1 MHSSVDSLPFD
12 KIYAIDFEFFGQDGE
27 NPNVVCMVMQD
38 LRSGCIERYWR
49 DELIAMLVPPFDTG
63 ETTLLVSY
71 FAPAELQCMI
81 TLDWCTEVSLVDLY
95 AEFRCMTNGDADV
108 TRRSLISAL
117 AHFGLEDLIPN
128 AKDETRD
135 LILTGGPWTKVQQKS
150 ILDYC
155 AQDVVALGPLFN
167 EMLKAE
173 AWDTLRLNHALLRG
187 RYMKAVA
194 GMQHRG
200 IPIDLTLLNKL
211 DQHWDQIKVD
221 LIASVDKAFG
231 VYVDGSFKEALFETY
246 LAQAKLALPRLES
259 GRLAL
264 DKDTFSEMSKRHP
277 VVQPLHELRKTLGEL
292 KLNKLAVGPDGRNR
306 TMLSPFAAKTG
317 RNQPSTTKFVFGP
330 AKWVRGLIKPS
341 EEMAL
346 AYCDWSS
353 QEIAI
358 AAALSGDEIMWEA
371 YASGDPYIAFAIQA
385 GLARKGATKVTHKE
399 IRSKCKS
406 VVFGTNYGMTAHG
419 VAQAASIHKLEA
431 DALLQKHRETYQHF
445 WRWADNNMD
454 AGLLGLK
461 LETCFGWSIQARGGS
476 VKANTFLNWP
486 MQAHGAEMM
495 RIACIIAIERGLKLC
510 APIHDAL
517 LIEAP
522 LDDIDGEVARLKS
535 CMAEASEAVL
545 GDGKICRVD
554 AEIVRYPDRYMDE
567 NGHAMWSRIMHILN
581 EVQF

>member
-38 LRSGCIERYWR
+38 LRSGRIERYWR

-246 LAQAKLALPRLES
+246 LAQAKLAWPRLES

-341 EEMAL
+341 EGMAL

-358 AAALSGDEIMWEA
+358 AAALS
-371 YASGDPYIAFAIQA
+371 
-385 GLARKGATKVTHKE
+385 
-399 IRSKCKS
+399 
-406 VVFGTNYGMTAHG
+406 
-419 VAQAASIHKLEA
+419 
-431 DALLQKHRETYQHF
+431 
-445 WRWADNNMD
+445 
-454 AGLLGLK
+454 
-461 LETCFGWSIQARGGS
+461 
-476 VKANTFLNWP
+476 
-486 MQAHGAEMM
+486 
-495 RIACIIAIERGLKLC
+495 
-510 APIHDAL
+510 
-517 LIEAP
+517 
-522 LDDIDGEVARLKS
+522 
-535 CMAEASEAVL
+535 
-545 GDGKICRVD
+545 
-554 AEIVRYPDRYMDE
+554 
-567 NGHAMWSRIMHILN
+567 
-581 EVQF
+581 

>member
-1 MHSSVDSLPFD
+1 MHCSIDSLPFD
-12 KIYAIDFEFFGQDGE
+12 KIYAIDFEFFGQNGE

-38 LRSGCIERYWR
+38 LRTGRIDHYWR
-49 DELIAMLVPPFDTG
+49 DQLSAMLIPPFDTG
-63 ETTLLVSY
+63 GQTLLVSY
-71 FAPAELQCMI
+71 FAPAEVQCMI
-81 TLDWCTEVSLVDLY
+81 TLDWSTNISIVDLY
-95 AEFRCMTNGDADV
+95 AEFRCATNGNADV
-108 TRRSLISAL
+108 TRRSLVSAL
-117 AHFGLEDLIPN
+117 AHFGLEDLIPD

-135 LILTGGPWTKVQQKS
+135 LILTGGPWTTSQQQT
-150 ILDYC
+150 ILNYC
-155 AQDVVALGPLFN
+155 AQDVIALGPLFN
-167 EMLKAE
+167 AMLKAE

-187 RYMKAVA
+187 KYMKAVA
-194 GMQHRG
+194 EMQHRG
-200 IPIDLTLLNKL
+200 IPIDLALLNRL
-211 DQHWDQIKVD
+211 DQHWDQIKVN
-221 LIASVDKAFG
+221 LIASVDDAFG
-231 VYVDGSFKEALFETY
+231 VYVDGSFKEPLFETY
-246 LAQAKLALPRLES
+246 LAQAKIAWPRLGS

-264 DKDTFSEMSKRHP
+264 DKDTFSAMSKRHP

-292 KLNKLAVGPDGRNR
+292 KLNNLAVGPDGRNR
-306 TMLSPFAAKTG
+306 TLLSPFAAKTG
-317 RNQPSTTKFVFGP
+317 RNQPSTNKFVFGP

-341 EEMAL
+341 EGMAL

-358 AAALSGDEIMWEA
+358 AAALSQDEIMWDA

-385 GLARKGATKVTHKE
+385 GLAPEGATKVTHKE
-399 IRSKCKS
+399 IRNKCKS
-406 VVFGTNYGMTAHG
+406 VVLGTNYGMTAHG
-419 VAQAASIHKLEA
+419 VAQAANIHKLEA

-445 WRWADNNMD
+445 WRWADNNME

-495 RIACIIAIERGLKLC
+495 RVACISAVERGLKLC

-522 LDDIDGEVARLKS
+522 LDDIDGEVARLKD

-554 AEIVRYPDRYMDE
+554 AEIVRHPDRYMDE
-567 NGHAMWSRIMHILN
+567 NGHAMWSKIMQILN
-581 EVQF
+581 KAPS